1 MSRMIEVARSER
13 GAAALEFALAA
24 PVLFTIVIGV
34 AQLGIMYSASTG
46 VHHAVEE
53 GARLAAVYPTPS
65 NADIEARVL
74 ATKFMLGNA
83 DVDPDVTRGTTPEGD
98 QYVDIKL
105 SYSIPLNFIF
115 FSTPPVTVGHSRRV
129 FCQVDSFPAP
139 TSSACSGGTGGG
151 STGTGTGGTGTG
163 TGTGGGTGTG
173 TGDTTGGGTGDTTG
187 GTGKDKLP
195 KSNGNG
201 GKK

>member
-1 MSRMIEVARSER
+1 MSRMIQVARSER

-98 QYVDIKL
+98 QDVDIKL

-129 FCQVDSFPAP
+129 FRQVDLAPPAP
-139 TSSACSGGTGGG
+139 AAPAGGTSGTGGSGGTGTGG
-151 STGTGTGGTGTG
+151 STGTGGATD
-163 TGTGGGTGTG
+163 TGTGGTTDTGTDG
-173 TGDTTGGGTGDTTG
+173 TANK
-187 GTGKDKLP
+187 GKDDKLP
-195 KSNGNG
+195 KSNGDG